1 LKKLL
6 GLKINFRKSELFCY
20 GEAKEM
26 EGQYTKLFG
35 CDLGQYPFKCLGI
48 PMHHKRISN
57 ADWKIIED
65 KFKKKLSCWK
75 GKMLSYGGKLV
86 LINSVLSS
94 LAMFMLSFFNVP
106 REILHKLDFYRSM
119 FFWQGYNHKKEIPA
133 TKMEDYM

>member
-119 FFWQGYNHKKEIPA
+119 FSWQGYNHKKEIPA